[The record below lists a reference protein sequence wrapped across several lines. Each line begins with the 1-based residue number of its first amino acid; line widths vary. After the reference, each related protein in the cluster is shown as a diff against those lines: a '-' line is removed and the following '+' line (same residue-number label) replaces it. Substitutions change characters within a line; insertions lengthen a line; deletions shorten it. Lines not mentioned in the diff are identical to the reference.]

1 MADENI
7 IVYTDKTV
15 VKVQG
20 LDVKGLDTRALEKI
34 LMDKFHSVVRIIGVT
49 GSSIDMDIYGI
60 DPEQIQ
66 KDEHGLIQAIST
78 TEGVTATE
86 LAKLAGAEKIVPVDI
101 NHIPQRDHDYCARE
115 RWLHHD

>member
-34 LMDKFHSVVRIIGVT
+34 LMDKFHSVVRVIGVT

-78 TEGVTATE
+78 TEGVTATGTGE
-86 LAKLAGAEKIVPVDI
+86 TGRSGKKRACRYQPYAPA
-101 NHIPQRDHDYCARE
+101 
-115 RWLHHD
+115 

>member
-34 LMDKFHSVVRIIGVT
+34 LMDKFHSVVRVIGVT

-60 DPEQIQ
+60 DPEQIE

-86 LAKLAGAEKIVPVDI
+86 LAKRPENEGKNIVVLLPDTG
-101 NHIPQRDHDYCARE
+101 E
-115 RWLHHD
+115 RYLSTSLFIV

>member
-1 MADENI
+1 MADENV

-20 LDVKGLDTRALEKI
+20 LDIKGLDTRTLEKI
-34 LMDKFHSVVRIIGVT
+34 LMDRFHSIVRVIGVT

-60 DPEQIQ
+60 EPEQIMR
-66 KDEHGLIQAIST
+66 DENGLIRAIST

-86 LAKLAGAEKIVPVDI
+86 FAKLAGAEKIVPVDI
-101 NHIPQRDHDYCARE
+101 DDIPQPKHDYCARE

>member
-34 LMDKFHSVVRIIGVT
+34 LMD
-49 GSSIDMDIYGI
+49 
-60 DPEQIQ
+60 
-66 KDEHGLIQAIST
+66 DE
-78 TEGVTATE
+78 
-86 LAKLAGAEKIVPVDI
+86 KLLFYFFANRMQCYKHPFLFFLESMGFFYLLTRLL
-101 NHIPQRDHDYCARE
+101 HIHCILR
-115 RWLHHD
+115 

>member
-1 MADENI
+1 MSKDW
-7 IVYTDKTV
+7 TRGHWK
-15 VKVQG
+15 KV
-20 LDVKGLDTRALEKI
+20 
-34 LMDKFHSVVRIIGVT
+34 LMDKFHSVVRVIGVT

-86 LAKLAGAEKIVPVDI
+86 LAKLAGAEKNSCLSISTIFPSVTTTTVPGK
-101 NHIPQRDHDYCARE
+101 